1 MSVRY
6 PAVAGQFYASKEA
19 ELVKSIHE
27 CFTGKLGP
35 GKLPSSLTL
44 THIKGAV
51 MPHAGY
57 MYSGPVAA
65 HGYLACSGLKHVRLA
80 VIVGP
85 NHWGI
90 GSGVAT
96 FKEGVWR
103 TPLGSVEVDAD
114 AACALVKAS
123 GIVDFDETAHK
134 REHSIEVQVPFLQYI
149 FKQGFKILPLSMAL
163 QDHDTAVEVGRA
175 LAKIVRGRN
184 DVLLIASSDFTHYE
198 PHKDAER
205 KDLELVKTV
214 LELDVDKF
222 YTVLRRLD
230 VTACGYGPVACVTTA
245 MKELGATEAKL
256 LKYATS
262 GDSSGDYSSVV
273 GYASVIFT

>member
-6 PAVAGQFYASKEA
+6 PAVAGQFYAAEKED
-19 ELVKSIHE
+19 LLQSIQE
-27 CFTGKLGP
+27 CFTSKLGP
-35 GKLPSSLTL
+35 GKTL
-44 THIKGAV
+44 GDAPPTPIKGVV

-65 HGYLACSGLKHVRLA
+65 HGYLACSSLKHVKLA

-96 FKEGVWR
+96 FRGGFWR
-103 TPLGSVEVDAD
+103 TPLGNVEVDD
-114 AACALVKAS
+114 AAAEALVKAS

-149 FKQGFKILPLSMAL
+149 FKQGFKILPVSMAL
-163 QDHDTAVEVGRA
+163 QDHDTAVDVGKA
-175 LAKIVRGRN
+175 LAKVVQAR
-184 DVLLIASSDFTHYE
+184 DALLIASSDFTHYE
-198 PHKDAER
+198 PHEEAQR
-205 KDLELVKTV
+205 KDLELVKTI
-214 LELDVDKF
+214 LELDVSRF
-222 YTVLRRLD
+222 YTVLRRLN
-230 VTACGYGPVACVTTA
+230 VTACGYGPVACIITA
-245 MKELGATEAKL
+245 VKELGAEKARL

-273 GYASVIFT
+273 GYASIVFT